1 MDGFLAKIFFSNN
14 CLGIFLS
21 INARKGNYHFISKY
35 MGTSKFIFLKLLFP
49 NMVYQFTYHYPHFFL
64 NLFDLCLCQ
73 FWSPS
78 ALYLYLPFGVICKNG
93 YGPFKKF
100 STGIE
105 TLSLKGLEGEGI
117 CFLISMCPPGCHL

>member
-49 NMVYQFTYHYPHFFL
+49 NMVYQFTYHYPHSFFSKL
-64 NLFDLCLCQ
+64 VWPMSMSVWEPF
-73 FWSPS
+73 SPVFI
-78 ALYLYLPFGVICKNG
+78 LTFCKNG
-93 YGPFKKF
+93 YGPFKKL

-105 TLSLKGLEGEGI
+105 TLSLKGLEGKGI
-117 CFLISMCPPGCHL
+117 CFLISVCPPDCHL